1 MTTYISFGNGR
12 YDEISGTPCY
22 RNLVTALICIQYAS
36 STKVENQFQHYN
48 LCQLGRDPQKVAEIY
63 CLDYKQ
69 QLTKKN
75 SDGPSLRAKSVLE
88 LWVTTFIPD

>member
-1 MTTYISFGNGR
+1 MYM
-12 YDEISGTPCY
+12 
-22 RNLVTALICIQYAS
+22 ALIKSVIKVPNIVWAQYTHGICIQYAS

-75 SDGPSLRAKSVLE
+75 SDGPSLSEYIHSQTYIYNALR
-88 LWVTTFIPD
+88 